1 MPLKQFSS
9 ALVLAVLL
17 AGCSSNGDGPS
28 TEGASVATGSASAPA
43 ATPAADGRCDANA
56 VQAYVGKQA
65 SAAIVEEARRAAGA
79 VLVAVELDDRRP
91 WPPKLAEGVADA
103 GILDDGQ
110 QRRRLLEQ
118 LTRYPP
124 ARLAIACDPR
134 RSPDRGTLALLGELA
149 RCAAST
155 RIWLLQAPP
164 GEALDSDRLG
174 DWHAAL
180 ERLQLPHG
188 ETSPLAWLETGHD

>member
-17 AGCSSNGDGPS
+17 AGCSSKGDGPS

-79 VLVAVELDDRRP
+79 EVARALRP
-91 WPPKLAEGVADA
+91 HDA
-103 GILDDGQ
+103 VTMDYNP
-110 QRRRLLEQ
+110 RRLNIDVDDTLVIK
-118 LTRYPP
+118 
-124 ARLAIACDPR
+124 RLSC
-134 RSPDRGTLALLGELA
+134 G
-149 RCAAST
+149 
-155 RIWLLQAPP
+155 
-164 GEALDSDRLG
+164 
-174 DWHAAL
+174 
-180 ERLQLPHG
+180 
-188 ETSPLAWLETGHD
+188 

>member
-65 SAAIVEEARRAAGA
+65 SRPSS
-79 VLVAVELDDRRP
+79 RRP
-91 WPPKLAEGVADA
+91 AAPPERK
-103 GILDDGQ
+103 
-110 QRRRLLEQ
+110 
-118 LTRYPP
+118 
-124 ARLAIACDPR
+124 
-134 RSPDRGTLALLGELA
+134 SPG
-149 RCAAST
+149 RCART
-155 RIWLLQAPP
+155 MR
-164 GEALDSDRLG
+164 
-174 DWHAAL
+174 
-180 ERLQLPHG
+180 
-188 ETSPLAWLETGHD
+188 

>member
-1 MPLKQFSS
+1 MPLVRWRSQKIRGGGMPLKQFSS

-79 VLVAVELDDRRP
+79 EVARALRP
-91 WPPKLAEGVADA
+91 HDA
-103 GILDDGQ
+103 VTMDYTP
-110 QRRRLLEQ
+110 RRLNIDVDDTLVIK
-118 LTRYPP
+118 
-124 ARLAIACDPR
+124 RLSC
-134 RSPDRGTLALLGELA
+134 G
-149 RCAAST
+149 
-155 RIWLLQAPP
+155 
-164 GEALDSDRLG
+164 
-174 DWHAAL
+174 
-180 ERLQLPHG
+180 
-188 ETSPLAWLETGHD
+188 

>member
-1 MPLKQFSS
+1 MPLVRWRSQKIRGGGMPLKQFSS

-79 VLVAVELDDRRP
+79 EVARALRP
-91 WPPKLAEGVADA
+91 HDA
-103 GILDDGQ
+103 VTMDYNS
-110 QRRRLLEQ
+110 RRLNIDVDDTLVIK
-118 LTRYPP
+118 
-124 ARLAIACDPR
+124 RLSC
-134 RSPDRGTLALLGELA
+134 G
-149 RCAAST
+149 
-155 RIWLLQAPP
+155 
-164 GEALDSDRLG
+164 
-174 DWHAAL
+174 
-180 ERLQLPHG
+180 
-188 ETSPLAWLETGHD
+188 

>member
-9 ALVLAVLL
+9 ALVLAALL

-79 VLVAVELDDRRP
+79 EVAPALRP
-91 WPPKLAEGVADA
+91 HDA
-103 GILDDGQ
+103 VTMDYNP
-110 QRRRLLEQ
+110 RRLNIDVDDTLVIK
-118 LTRYPP
+118 
-124 ARLAIACDPR
+124 RLSC
-134 RSPDRGTLALLGELA
+134 G
-149 RCAAST
+149 
-155 RIWLLQAPP
+155 
-164 GEALDSDRLG
+164 
-174 DWHAAL
+174 
-180 ERLQLPHG
+180 
-188 ETSPLAWLETGHD
+188 